1 MNKYIKAFLITYL
14 INLIGMCII
23 LYFELFKLESFLM
36 GAILMA
42 QTIKLSEYIHNEK
55 QTS

>member
-1 MNKYIKAFLITYL
+1 MNKYIKAFLITYF

-55 QTS
+55 